1 MLLVWLV
8 LGIALLLFELHH
20 LAFYALFV
28 AIGAFA
34 AGLVAALAADA
45 YLVQGGVAVGTS
57 IFGVVAIRPYA
68 EQMYQSHRHPGRGAR
83 GVHGGLV
90 GAEALTLDEV
100 GDLHQVGHV
109 RLAGE
114 RWLAVSGG
122 QTIAANTRVVVT
134 QVQGTTLT
142 VWPTEISPIAPHEL
156 GREGSEQ

>member
-1 MLLVWLV
+1 VLLVWLV
-8 LGIALLLFELHH
+8 LGIVLLLFELHH

-28 AIGAFA
+28 AVGAFA
-34 AGLVAALAADA
+34 AAAAAGLGPDA
-45 YLVQGGVAVGTS
+45 YLAQGAVAVGVS

-68 EQMYQSHRHPGRGAR
+68 QQMYQSHRHPGKGAR

-100 GDLHQVGHV
+100 GDVHHVGHV

-122 QTIAANTRVVVT
+122 DCIAANTRVVVT

-142 VWPTEISPIAPHEL
+142 VWPTEVGPIAPHEL
-156 GREGSEQ
+156 GREGSGQ